1 MNFIRGSYKCA
12 FKNKKYLF
20 LNAQLGIT
28 PTYKIHDYYKVTF
41 QITNCLIMEKMYKIN
56 KSNILDS

>member
-1 MNFIRGSYKCA
+1 MNFILWSYKCA

-20 LNAQLGIT
+20 LNVQLGIT
-28 PTYKIHDYYKVTF
+28 PTYKIHDYYKVPF
-41 QITNCLIMEKMYKIN
+41 QIINCLIMEKMYKIN